1 MAGVMKIQCPLCG
14 SKAVLRKVQPVEKGE
29 VLMYLFYLC
38 TNYECNE
45 RIVFYM
51 DNMRIT
57 SPSKLHQNKAITTPE
72 ADNNA
77 G

>member
-1 MAGVMKIQCPLCG
+1 
-14 SKAVLRKVQPVEKGE
+14 
-29 VLMYLFYLC
+29 MYLFYLC

-45 RIVFYM
+45 RFMFYM

-72 ADNNA
+72 TDNNA